1 VLGALAA
8 APAQAATY
16 YELNGPV
23 RLNSGTMSW
32 MGKGSPSLKG
42 AVDVASGAYVL
53 EEPLTT
59 LRGRVPFTMSWLF
72 TSQVNQAGPLGTG
85 TSLSCDWAIAKST
98 VIAGQPYV
106 LIAPGNRQWVF
117 DTAPNGN
124 GDYINSRDPELL
136 GAVLD
141 ITGVPPS
148 LASTLRYKDG
158 RKLFFNAGGNLTRI
172 EDRHANAVTITRDAA
187 DKATQV
193 SVNPHRWVSLVYAAP
208 GGKLSQVT
216 ATHQFGQTTSQWRW
230 WVTYDG
236 SGRVNTVQG
245 PSQNLLVPSGDL
257 RQYVWTSY
265 NRVWNSQTVTLPLL
279 LEMWYPNGA
288 NLMYL
293 AYDTSGR
300 VIQHRVRQNIASN
313 WTASYSAALGSNGFT
328 TVTDPRSNVSRWDY
342 TWNASQYGYR
352 VTSTT
357 DALGRTTTFQRNA
370 APTNLITKVIDF
382 RGRQISFGW
391 DTSKGNLT
399 SVTLPTTSGG
409 TVTWSATYESNF
421 SQKTSDTDPLGRQTI
436 YTVDGVT
443 GNTTAIRDARNFTT
457 SFVFNAAGDNTST
470 TNPLN
475 QTMTR
480 TFDPENGDVTSV
492 TDGAGRTTTYL
503 TDIRSLPFRVTDA
516 NGKKQETLYNDR
528 EQPTTIKRFF
538 GVGNS
543 QWRTTTLL
551 WDGNGNRLAVTA
563 PNGGQTS
570 WLLDPLDRVERE
582 VNPRNQNILFV
593 YDANANV
600 TKRTDRNGWW
610 ADYVYGVGDRLA
622 SVSFYKGFPNPESTV
637 TLTYNSTT
645 KLLTSIADS
654 AFGTY
659 TLGYD
664 SLDRPTS
671 RSGPNGSVTYTLDN
685 LGRRT
690 GMTVTGQ
697 GAITYAFSPT
707 DQITGIT
714 QNSLTATL
722 DYDGLGRLTKRTQP
736 NGVFTDWAFDAG
748 GFNTSVI
755 SKKGAVTLDSHVY
768 TRDAVGNITAENRN
782 GTVDTFGYNDFYE
795 LTSATVGGVNYS
807 YSYDTNGNR
816 TQSIVGGQVT
826 NYTCDTSNCTTA
838 IGGSPVTH
846 DANGNIT
853 AWNGETFQWDARGRL
868 KQFQK
873 AGTTIT
879 FTYDPFNMRASKTV
893 NGVTTT
899 YLLDGGSV
907 VREVTGGV
915 ASDTL
920 HGPAIDQPLARS
932 GKYFTPNQLGSTT
945 TLTNSA
951 GTVVHSYQY
960 GPFGET
966 TGSGSENNPFQ
977 YAGRE
982 NDGSSLYYN
991 RARYYRP
998 EWGRFISEDPL
1009 GITAGLNQYR
1019 YGLNNPMRYL
1029 DPTGMEED
1037 DLLSGWE
1044 KGVINGCTIVGAL
1057 VGGFGGGVGGGVFGA
1072 TLGLPTGPGAIGTA
1086 SAGAVSGSLWG
1097 GVKGAAGGAI
1107 LGTGLVGLGHTI
1119 KDLINFAR
1127 RPDGRNPLT
1136 QDTRTAEE
1144 IIAKERSGMILR
1156 EFPSQFLDETPAKIK
1171 ELADQGN
1178 QLAKKAWKLLNDNRF
1193 KR

>member
-1 VLGALAA
+1 
-8 APAQAATY
+8 
-16 YELNGPV
+16 
-23 RLNSGTMSW
+23 
-32 MGKGSPSLKG
+32 
-42 AVDVASGAYVL
+42 
-53 EEPLTT
+53 
-59 LRGRVPFTMSWLF
+59 
-72 TSQVNQAGPLGTG
+72 
-85 TSLSCDWAIAKST
+85 
-98 VIAGQPYV
+98 
-106 LIAPGNRQWVF
+106 
-117 DTAPNGN
+117 
-124 GDYINSRDPELL
+124 
-136 GAVLD
+136 
-141 ITGVPPS
+141 
-148 LASTLRYKDG
+148 
-158 RKLFFNAGGNLTRI
+158 
-172 EDRHANAVTITRDAA
+172 
-187 DKATQV
+187 
-193 SVNPHRWVSLVYAAP
+193 
-208 GGKLSQVT
+208 
-216 ATHQFGQTTSQWRW
+216 
-230 WVTYDG
+230 
-236 SGRVNTVQG
+236 
-245 PSQNLLVPSGDL
+245 
-257 RQYVWTSY
+257 
-265 NRVWNSQTVTLPLL
+265 
-279 LEMWYPNGA
+279 
-288 NLMYL
+288 MYL
-293 AYDTSGR
+293 AYDSAGR

-342 TWNASQYGYR
+342 TWNTSQYGYK

-370 APTNLITKVIDF
+370 PPTNLVTKVIDF

-409 TVTWSATYESNF
+409 TVTWSATYEVNF

-457 SFVFNAAGDNTST
+457 SFVFNSSGDNTST
-470 TNPLN
+470 TNALN
-475 QTMTR
+475 QTTTR
-480 TFDPENGDVTSV
+480 TFDAENGDVTSV
-492 TDGAGRTTTYL
+492 TDGAGRTTTFL

-516 NGKKQETLYNDR
+516 NGKKTETLHNDR
-528 EQPTTIKRFF
+528 EQPTTIKRFY

-543 QWRTTTLL
+543 QWRTTTIL

-570 WLLDPLDRVERE
+570 WTLDPLDRVERE
-582 VNPRNQNILFV
+582 VNPRNQYITFV

-610 ADYVYGVGDRLA
+610 ADSVYGAGDRLA
-622 SVSFYKGFPNPESTV
+622 SVSFYKAFPNPESTV
-637 TLTYNSTT
+637 TLNYDGTT
-645 KLLTSIADS
+645 KLLTSIVDS

-659 TLGYD
+659 TLSYD
-664 SLDRPTS
+664 NLDRPTS

-690 GMTVTGQ
+690 GMSVTGQ
-697 GAITYAFSPT
+697 GAVTYAFSPT
-707 DQITGIT
+707 DQVTGIT
-714 QNSLTATL
+714 QNSLTAVL
-722 DYDGLGRLTKRTQP
+722 DYDGLGRLIKRTQP

-755 SKKGAVTLDSHVY
+755 SKKGALTLDSHVY
-768 TRDAVGNITAENRN
+768 TRDAVGNITQENRN
-782 GTVDTFGYNDFYE
+782 GTLDTFGYNDFYE

-826 NYTCDTSNCTTA
+826 NYTCDTSNCTTM
-838 IGGSPVTH
+838 IGSTPVTH

-853 AWNGETFQWDARGRL
+853 AWGSESFQWDVRGRL
-868 KQFQK
+868 KQFSK
-873 AGTTIT
+873 PGTTIT
-879 FTYDPFNMRASKTV
+879 HVYDPFNMRASKTV
-893 NGVTTT
+893 NGTTTT
-899 YLLDGGSV
+899 YLLDGESV

-1057 VGGFGGGVGGGVFGA
+1057 IGGFGGGVGGGVFGA
-1072 TLGLPTGPGAIGTA
+1072 TLGLPTGPGAVGTA
-1086 SAGAVSGSLWG
+1086 SAGAVSGSVWG
-1097 GVKGAAGGAI
+1097 GIKGAAGGAI

-1127 RPDGRNPLT
+1127 RPDGRIGGNAP
-1136 QDTRTAEE
+1136 
-1144 IIAKERSGMILR
+1144 
-1156 EFPSQFLDETPAKIK
+1156 DETVKDILKRKKGSIRDAELVKGSPSWDDIMDMTWSEIVRRAAKG
-1171 ELADQGN
+1171 ERAFRTCR
-1178 QLAKKAWKLLNDNRF
+1178 KLLSDSEYNR
-1193 KR
+1193 